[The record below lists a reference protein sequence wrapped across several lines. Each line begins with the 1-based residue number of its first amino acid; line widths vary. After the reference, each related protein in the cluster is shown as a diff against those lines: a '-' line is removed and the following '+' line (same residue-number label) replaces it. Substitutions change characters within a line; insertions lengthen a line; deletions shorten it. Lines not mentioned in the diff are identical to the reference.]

1 MKTAFAIWDNRIA
14 PVFDTALQLH
24 LVEAEHGRILA
35 EANELLADD
44 SPMNKT
50 LRLTELGIETLV
62 CGAISKSLHAL
73 VVSYGIQVIP
83 FIAGDLHEIIQAWL
97 DGKLAEAK
105 FAMPGCCGRRRG
117 QCADE
122 KVVRKTCGSG
132 RQGNRHGRCI
142 GSTNVRRCLDCGHC
156 ESDKS
161 GTVSTQKKCPNC
173 GTVMVRE

>member
-14 PVFDTALQLH
+14 PVFDTASQLH
-24 LVEAEHGRILA
+24 VVEAEHGRILS
-35 EANELLADD
+35 EAQELLADD
-44 SPMNKT
+44 LPMNKA

-83 FIAGDLHEIIQAWL
+83 FIAGDLREIIQAWL

-117 QCADE
+117 ACGTE
-122 KVVRKTCGSG
+122 KGIRKTCGDG
-132 RQGNRHGRCI
+132 KQGNRRGRCQ
-142 GSTNVRRCLDCGHC
+142 GHTNVCRCLNCGHC
-156 ESDKS
+156 ESDR
-161 GTVSTQKKCPNC
+161 TQKCCP
-173 GTVMVRE
+173 T